1 MKRSPLMAAA
11 TLTLLMTSA
20 LVASQNYAQDSIL
33 MPEIVVTGER
43 EARQHPQDGNYSE
56 RPLGCV
62 EIVTPSGTG
71 NELGGYFQARFAP
84 SGIPVMPSLN
94 DPASANET
102 YRRGKEYQAIPPG
115 TTSSTPPCR

>member
-1 MKRSPLMAAA
+1 MAAA

-20 LVASQNYAQDSIL
+20 LAASEAQDSTYE
-33 MPEIVVTGER
+33 MPEVVVKGEA
-43 EARQHPQDGNYSE
+43 EAQQHPQDGSYSH

-62 EIVTPSGTG
+62 EVVTPTGTG
-71 NELGGYFQARFAP
+71 NELGGHFQGRNARA
-84 SGIPVMPSLN
+84 GIPVMPSLN
-94 DPASANET
+94 DPSNANET